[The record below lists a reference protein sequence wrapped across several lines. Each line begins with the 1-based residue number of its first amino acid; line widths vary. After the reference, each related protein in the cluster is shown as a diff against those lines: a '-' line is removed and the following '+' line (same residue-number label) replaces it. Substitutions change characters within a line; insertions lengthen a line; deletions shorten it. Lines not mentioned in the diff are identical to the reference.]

1 MVPNFFLKFLSYL
14 SISLLFFSPIVF
26 ADFLS
31 VKTKNS
37 ILFEGPSSSTKKKF
51 IVTEGYPLK
60 IIVSLKDWKKVED
73 HLGKISWVQAKNLDR
88 ERTVITLK
96 PQSVIYNKS
105 NINEAKL
112 AYIDEFVVLNL
123 ISPIVTNGWIKVK
136 STLEGIEG
144 FMRAEEVWGI

>member
-96 PQSVIYNKS
+96 PQSAIYNKS